1 MSNKKLKIAMYP
13 WFAMGHLTTFLHISN
28 KLAQKG
34 HQIFFILPPKTQSKL
49 IQFNLH
55 PNLIKFISITVP
67 HVEGLPPG
75 TETTTDVIFP
85 LYSLLRHAMD
95 LTEPAVKALLLEIK
109 PDLVFFDFT
118 HWLPQLARSLGIKSV
133 LYCVISPAAVA
144 YLFRQEP
151 NAEGFTRP
159 PPGFPPSSAIRLHID
174 EARTVDAINNMAEFG
189 SPMKFV
195 ERVIMAAEE
204 CDAMGFKSCRE
215 MEGLYHDFL
224 EKRFRKPVLLA
235 GPVLPEPP
243 TSGLDDRWV
252 KWLDRFGPKS
262 VIYCAFG
269 SEARLKPEL
278 FQELLLGFEL
288 TGLPFFAALKPPIG
302 AETVEEAIPEGFT
315 SRTENRGIVEGGWV
329 QQQLILSHPAVG
341 CFVTHCGWG
350 SISETLVN
358 ECEMV
363 LMPHVGDQ
371 LINAR
376 LMGGDLRVGVEVEK
390 GDEDGLFTR
399 EGVVKAIKLV
409 MDGESQIGREIRA
422 NHSKWREFMQRKGLE
437 DSYIDEFDQKLHHL
451 LE

>member
-34 HQIFFILPPKTQSKL
+34 HQIFFILPSKTQSKL

-55 PNLIKFISITVP
+55 PDLITFIPITIP
-67 HVEGLPPG
+67 HVDDLPLG
-75 TETTTDVIFP
+75 TETTSDVIFP
-85 LYSLLRHAMD
+85 MYSLLRRAMD
-95 LTEPAVKALLLEIK
+95 LTEPAVKALLLQLQ
-109 PDLVFFDFT
+109 PDLVFFDFS
-118 HWLPQLARSLGIKSV
+118 HWMPVLARSLGIKSV
-133 LYCVISPAAVA
+133 LYCTISPAAVA

-151 NAEGFTRP
+151 AAEGFTRP
-159 PPGFPPSSAIRLHID
+159 PPGFPPSSAIRLHSD
-174 EARTVDAINNMAEFG
+174 EARSVDAVNNMVEYG
-189 SPMKFV
+189 SQMKFV
-195 ERVIMAAEE
+195 ERVIMAAEQ

-215 MEGLYHDFL
+215 MEGAYLDFL
-224 EKRFRKPVLLA
+224 EKRFKRPVLLA

-243 TSGLDDRWV
+243 TLGLDNRWV
-252 KWLDRFGPKS
+252 KWLDQFRPKS

-269 SEARLKPEL
+269 SEARLKSEL
-278 FQELLLGFEL
+278 FKELLLGFEL
-288 TGLPFFAALKPPIG
+288 TDLPFLAALKPPIG
-302 AETVEEAIPEGFT
+302 AETVEEALPQGFT
-315 SRTENRGIVEGGWV
+315 TRTENRGVVEGGWV

-350 SISETLVN
+350 SISEALVN
-358 ECEMV
+358 RCQMV

-376 LMGGDLRVGVEVEK
+376 LMGGDLRVGVEVDK
-390 GDEDGLFTR
+390 GDEDGLFSR

-409 MDGESQIGREIRA
+409 MDEESQIGREIRA
-422 NHSKWREFMQRKGLE
+422 NHGKWRDFMLRNGLE